1 MKNNSHPLPV
11 IFLAF
16 ANDHQSYLYKLTEE
30 QDGIRSA
37 LKAAEDANLC
47 EVVYETDCDIDK
59 IFRVFDQY
67 QDRIAVFHYGGHA
80 EDYSLLLKAASGKR
94 QYARSEGLVSFLAA
108 QKGLQLVFIN
118 GCSSQTQA
126 EMLRDKGI
134 PAVIATSQPIDDA
147 AATVISTQF
156 YRGLAA
162 GRTID
167 QAWKMAAARV
177 KTEKDSG
184 AGFRAGGS
192 FNKKKSEAHISFPWA
207 LYIRPGAEPVKE
219 WNLPRASRNPLFGLP
234 LPNSYYR
241 DLPPAPFPG
250 LHYFQQQDA
259 AIFFGRGAQIRELFN
274 HISGLHPVTLFY
286 GKSGVGKSSLLYAG
300 LLPRIEDKYSVIYLR
315 RDQELGLAGTL
326 MRALNAQE
334 EMKAAPQEFAQQRDE
349 TLQVLN
355 ELKAKIKEKHVA
367 EEIENLIHSLPR
379 IPMEAS
385 VELPDVLK
393 RWQAIENEESKPLIV
408 ILDQVEEKF
417 TRPMPP
423 DDAAADELITFLNT
437 IRPLFADSST
447 GIRGKLILSYRKEFH
462 PEIRDTF
469 QALSLPYAEVF
480 LKRLDREG
488 IMEAVDG
495 ITREGH
501 TQRKYR
507 LVVESTPD
515 NNLPAMIADDL
526 LEDSES
532 PIAPVLQI
540 ILKKLWD
547 SATAANEDQPRFT
560 VAQYQQHKKAGITM
574 GEFFEQQMT
583 ALAQIVPQAESSGLA
598 LDLLNAHTT
607 DMGTAGRC
615 LRTELE
621 TRYPDRQTLVDQ
633 LLQACMDLSLLLR
646 IQPDD
651 TILAHDTLA
660 PVVIREYNGSD
671 KPGQRAARLLNG
683 KMGDFL
689 TNESDVWLDEAD
701 LAVVEAGS
709 SGMRGLAP
717 AESELLEISRQK
729 KNRREKIRKGI
740 WAGGIAMLALILIA
754 AAIAFFALGEAQEQ
768 TSIAERQ
775 AAMADSSAREAQISD
790 SLAQISAFE
799 AKKSDSLAQIRATEA
814 QESDSLTQIAL
825 GQATRQKSRA
835 ERQAIRARSQFLS
848 IRARELANED
858 NTAALHLVAYAY
870 GLVAD
875 DPPTSVSQTLSKI
888 YENRD
893 QASFYKQK
901 LQHDS
906 WVKSAQFSPDGK
918 RILTRS
924 KSDYGYFAEEARVW
938 DRYSGELLYTIENIL
953 SAVYSPDGQFILT
966 HASSEADDNNI
977 SLWDAS
983 SGKARWRIPN
993 SERPRGTRFSP
1004 DGEKILAFY
1013 DSDSLPY
1020 LQVRSIN
1027 GDSLTTIEDASRP
1040 IFSPDSKMLLTNILQ
1055 VPNRSGN
1062 DVQLSTVSGKIL
1074 ATFKHPSSV
1083 HFHRFSPD
1091 AQTILT
1097 CYSVSKDNTTETHLQ
1112 LWSLNGEVLD
1122 TLKYPSFLRSATF
1135 SADGKAIFT
1144 SWNDKT
1150 VQQWLPMTDEKLKKI
1165 LSHDEDISSITLSP
1179 DGEKMLCW
1187 TRNGVLLRSDI
1198 RLTLAQTPP
1207 RILAHD
1213 GHVRSLSFSKDGRLV
1228 LTSADDNTARLWET
1242 EKGKLLNIF
1251 THNDDDDGEVYT
1263 AVFSPDGQHVL
1274 TASEDGSARIW
1285 PIYGLFQK
1293 LPLSGGKFAGT
1304 KQFQGRYI
1312 WPGSDFTAAA
1322 FSPDGQ
1328 RFVTGSAYGYS
1339 RIWDAQSGQETHH
1352 LTSPTIHSQGTFL
1365 RKSPVDVAAFS
1376 PDGQRILTV
1385 SETVRLWSLE
1395 GDSLGILPH
1404 KDPVYIALFSPDGQH
1419 ILTTTGSKAFL
1430 WHNDRATVDTLKHRY
1445 IGTANF
1451 SPDSRQ
1457 LVTTSA
1463 SSENSIVWDV
1473 ASGDALFP
1481 ANLLAGDRGS
1491 DIFSPDG
1498 RQLLTISPDDSLI
1511 IWNMANGNIIS
1522 TFAHDDVFAARFS
1535 PDGQQLI
1542 IACDN
1547 DTSFLWSPVNGVQ
1560 QIFVHEKD
1568 VRAVAFSPDGQFIL
1582 TASADEQAHL
1592 WSLNGQKLTVFPE
1605 EEIDD
1610 DQEVWTRFSPDG
1622 KFVLTKKGLWSLS
1635 GEIVAAF
1642 PLHEDRPIFSAD
1654 GTKLISLSKGESA
1667 SLHLPPAGVYQWL
1680 QTAPVYRLS
1689 DAEKKAYGIVE

>member
-1 MKNNSHPLPV
+1 MKNNTHPLPV

-37 LKAAEDANLC
+37 LKAAEDTNLC

-94 QYARSEGLVSFLAA
+94 QYARSEGLVSFLAE

-147 AATVISTQF
+147 AATMISTQF

-177 KTEKDSG
+177 KTEKDAA
-184 AGFRAGGS
+184 AGFRAGGI

-241 DLPPAPFPG
+241 NLPPAPFPG

-326 MRALNAQE
+326 LRALNAQE
-334 EMKAAPQEFAQQRDE
+334 AVQSAPQEFAQQRDE
-349 TLQVLN
+349 TLQVLKD
-355 ELKAKIKEKHVA
+355 LKKKIKEKHVA
-367 EEIENLIHSLPR
+367 DEIENLIHSLPR
-379 IPMEAS
+379 IPLEAPAA
-385 VELPDVLK
+385 LPDVLK
-393 RWQAIENEESKPLIV
+393 RWQAIENEEGKPLIV

-417 TRPMPP
+417 TRPMAQE
-423 DDAAADELITFLNT
+423 DAAADELITFLNT
-437 IRPLFADSST
+437 IRPLFANSSA

-462 PEIRDTF
+462 PEVRDTF

-501 TQRKYR
+501 TQSKYR
-507 LVVESTPD
+507 LAIESTPD

-547 SATAANEDQPRFT
+547 SAKAANEDQPRFS

-574 GEFFEQQMT
+574 GEFFEQQMS
-583 ALAQIVPQAESSGLA
+583 ALAQIVPQAVNSGLA

-621 TRYPDRQTLVDQ
+621 SRYPGRQEMVDK

-671 KPGQRAARLLNG
+671 KPGQRAARVLNG

-689 TNESDVWLDEAD
+689 ATENSVWLDEAD
-701 LAVVEAGS
+701 LAIVEEGTE
-709 SGMRGLAP
+709 GMRGLTLEEA
-717 AESELLEISRQK
+717 ELLEISRQK
-729 KNRREKIRKGI
+729 KERREQIRKGI
-740 WAGGIAMLALILIA
+740 WVGGIAMLTVSIIA
-754 AAIAFFALGEAQEQ
+754 AVIAWFAMGEAQEQ
-768 TSIAERQ
+768 ASIAE
-775 AAMADSSAREAQISD
+775 A
-790 SLAQISAFE
+790 
-799 AKKSDSLAQIRATEA
+799 
-814 QESDSLTQIAL
+814 
-825 GQATRQKSRA
+825 
-835 ERQAIRARSQFLS
+835 QAIRAQSQFLS
-848 IRARELANED
+848 IKAREVASED
-858 NTAALHLVAYAY
+858 NTVALRLVSHAYR
-870 GLVAD
+870 LVAD
-875 DPPTSVSQTLSKI
+875 DPPASVSQTLSKI

-893 QASFYKQK
+893 QAAFYKQK

-924 KSDYGYFAEEARVW
+924 KSDYGYFAEEARIW
-938 DRYSGELLYTIENIL
+938 DRYSGELRHTIENIL

-966 HASSEADDNNI
+966 HASSEAGDNNI
-977 SLWDAS
+977 SLWDAN
-983 SGKARWRIPN
+983 SGKVRWRVPHN
-993 SERPRGTRFSP
+993 KRPLGTRFSP
-1004 DGEKILAFY
+1004 DGEKIMTFY
-1013 DSDSLPY
+1013 DGDSLPY
-1020 LQVRSIN
+1020 LQVRSLN
-1027 GDSLTTIEDASRP
+1027 GDSLTTIEGASRP

-1055 VPNRSGN
+1055 VPNESGN

-1074 ATFKHPSSV
+1074 ATFKHPNSS
-1083 HFHRFSPD
+1083 HLHQFSPD

-1097 CYSVSKDNTTETHLQ
+1097 SYSESQGNTTETHLQ
-1112 LWSLNGEVLD
+1112 LWTLNGEVLD
-1122 TLKYPSFLRSATF
+1122 TLKYPSFLRGATF
-1135 SADGKAIFT
+1135 SADGKTIFT

-1150 VQQWLPMTDEKLKKI
+1150 VQQWLPMTDEKLKKV
-1165 LSHDEDISSITLSP
+1165 LSHDEQLSSITLSP
-1179 DGEKMLCW
+1179 DGKKILCW
-1187 TRNGVLLRSDI
+1187 TRNGVVLRSNI

-1207 RILAHD
+1207 RLLAHD
-1213 GHVRSLSFSKDGRLV
+1213 DHVRALSFSKDGRLV
-1228 LTSADDNTARLWET
+1228 LTSADDNTARLWDA
-1242 EKGKLLNIF
+1242 EKGNLLNVF

-1293 LPLSGGKFAGT
+1293 LPLSSGKFAGT
-1304 KQFQGRYI
+1304 KLLEGKDI
-1312 WPGSDFTAAA
+1312 WPSSSFTAAA

-1328 RFVTGSAYGYS
+1328 QFVTGSEYGYS
-1339 RIWDAQSGQETHH
+1339 RLWDARSGQETNL
-1352 LTSPTIHSQGTFL
+1352 LTSPSIHSQGRF
-1365 RKSPVDVAAFS
+1365 KDDNPVVAADFSPNGQRVLTVSHNGVAKLWSPEGNLLDSLSHKTKVYFAKFS
-1376 PDGQRILTV
+1376 PDGQRILTTTY
-1385 SETVRLWSLE
+1385 S
-1395 GDSLGILPH
+1395 H
-1404 KDPVYIALFSPDGQH
+1404 AL
-1419 ILTTTGSKAFL
+1419 L
-1430 WHNDRATVDTLKHRY
+1430 WHNDGKTVDTLKQRQ
-1445 IGTANF
+1445 IGSINF

-1457 LVTTSA
+1457 LITTSA
-1463 SSENSIVWDV
+1463 RTENSIVWDV
-1473 ASGDALFP
+1473 ASGDTLFP
-1481 ANLLAGDRGS
+1481 ANLIAGARGA

-1498 RQLLTISPDDSLI
+1498 RQLLTVSEDDSLI
-1511 IWNMANGNIIS
+1511 IWNTANGDIIG
-1522 TFAHDDVFAARFS
+1522 TFTHDDVFAARFS

-1547 DTSFLWSPVNGVQ
+1547 DTSFLWSPANGVQ
-1560 QIFVHEKD
+1560 QTFVHERE

-1582 TASADEQAHL
+1582 SASADEQAHL
-1592 WSLNGQKLTVFPE
+1592 WSLDGQKLTAFPE
-1605 EEIDD
+1605 EKIDD

-1642 PLHEDRPIFSAD
+1642 PLDEDRPIFSAD
-1654 GTKLISLSKGESA
+1654 GTKLISLSGTPKNGGKA
-1667 SLHLPPAGVYQWL
+1667 SLHLTPAGIYQWL

-1689 DAEKKAYGIVE
+1689 DAEKEAYGIVE